1 MKPKSAIATD
11 DTNPQ
16 FKNALELMGETREH
30 IFLTG
35 CAGTGKSTLIERF
48 RNATHK
54 NIAALAPT
62 GVAALNIHGQTIH
75 SFFHFGIDVT
85 PEKIRRSSGK
95 NNLIFKNLET
105 LIIDEVSMVRADMLD
120 CVDKALRVNRD
131 NHQPFGGVQ
140 MIFVGDLY
148 QLPPV
153 VTKEENSIFDGH
165 YASPYFFDARVMYD
179 LKFKVIE
186 LTTVYRQRDV
196 DFVNL
201 LNAVRTGTVDEAILE
216 TINSRCADGAEA
228 ADNAEDFS
236 VTLTTRTHLAE
247 KVNLRKLALL
257 PSKTVFCDAN
267 VIGDFKEK
275 TMPTQTNLQLK
286 TGAQI
291 MLLNNDPRKR
301 WVNGTL
307 GKIIKVDK
315 AATGTTLQIQLQN
328 GNIVDV
334 GRHTWEMT
342 QYYFDQ
348 KAGKIDSRATG
359 SFTQYP
365 LKLAWAV
372 TIHKSQG
379 KTFDNVAIDVGEGA
393 FAHGQIYVALSRS
406 TTLEGITL
414 RRPILAEHIFA
425 DRRIDDFL
433 SRHR

>member
-1 MKPKSAIATD
+1 MKSKSAVHTRD
-11 DTNPQ
+11 SNPQ
-16 FKNALELMGETREH
+16 FENALKLMEGTHEH

-35 CAGTGKSTLIERF
+35 CAGTGKSTLINSF
-48 RNATHK
+48 RSVTHK
-54 NIAALAPT
+54 NIAVLAPT
-62 GVAALNIHGQTIH
+62 GVAALNVRGQTIH
-75 SFFHFGIDVT
+75 SFFHFGIDIT

-95 NNLIFKNLET
+95 HNLIFKNLEA

-131 NHQPFGGVQ
+131 NSSPFGGVQ

-153 VTKEENSIFDGH
+153 VTEEESAIFNGH
-165 YASPYFFDARVMYD
+165 YASAYFFDARVMRD
-179 LKFKVIE
+179 LDFKVIE
-186 LTTVYRQRDV
+186 LMTVYRQRDA
-196 DFVNL
+196 DFIKL
-201 LNAVRTGTVDEAILE
+201 LNAVRTGAVNDEVLE
-216 TINSRCADGAEA
+216 AINSRCAGDAEA
-228 ADNAEDFS
+228 TDDAENFS

-257 PSKTVFCDAN
+257 PSKTIFCDAD
-267 VIGDFKEK
+267 VSGDFKEK
-275 TMPTQTNLQLK
+275 TMPTQTTLQLK
-286 TGAQI
+286 AGAQI

-307 GKIIKVDK
+307 GKIVKIEK
-315 AATGTTLQIQLQN
+315 ASASKLVQVQLQD
-328 GNIVDV
+328 GALVDI

-342 QYYFDQ
+342 QYYFNE
-348 KAGKIDSRATG
+348 KAGKIDSRSTG

-372 TIHKSQG
+372 TIHKAQG
-379 KTFDNVAIDVGEGA
+379 KTFDNVAIDIGTGA

-414 RRPILAEHIFA
+414 RQPILAEHIFA

-433 SRHR
+433 SSHR